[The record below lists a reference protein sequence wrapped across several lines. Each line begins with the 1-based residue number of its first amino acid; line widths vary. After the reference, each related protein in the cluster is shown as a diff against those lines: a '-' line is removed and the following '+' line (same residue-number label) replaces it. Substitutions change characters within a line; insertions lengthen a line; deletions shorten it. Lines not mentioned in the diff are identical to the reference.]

1 MYFMTTRL
9 LLMMFCAGVFSV
21 FAQVL
26 LLRESLVAFFG
37 SELSIG
43 IVLSTWFTGI
53 VIGAV
58 IARFMVDKFRESSR
72 LCTFIAV
79 LLFGAGV
86 FLPFELYFIRIIRTI
101 LNVPLGEIPPF
112 GSIFLSSF
120 LILFPISFCIGM
132 IFPFVC
138 KVLSLVLNSSDG
150 SGTDKPVRLIYS
162 IEALGSMIGGTVLTF
177 VLLPHLI
184 PSAITGLGISM
195 ALTGACL
202 AVPSKILRR
211 SGLFFSLIFF
221 LAIVCFPSWMYR
233 IEKWAV
239 IAQWRAFKVLEA
251 VSFKQVPIEKPPVR
265 LVTFTNSLYQNLAIT
280 ESDEQF
286 VMYGNGQVMFIF
298 PDPIGYEHSVHFIM
312 AQKPKAKSVLLIG
325 GNPVGDIPEILKY
338 PIDKLVYVEMDSAI
352 VRLIRETPIRQQV
365 DKVLSDPR
373 IKYIPEDAR
382 HYVRSCQHKFD
393 VIIVNSGEQ
402 TTAGSN
408 RCYTLEFFQQLKRI
422 MKPDGILYAAVTS
435 SERLMSEAADVGA
448 SVYKTLRAVFPVV
461 MFTAEDRTRYFAGY
475 ASSGLTFDREILY
488 TNSASAGITYQYF
501 KPEYFLRADELSP
514 EKIEYRKHI
523 FENTDVPLNTD
534 LRPITY
540 FYNLILLGKYSGS
553 VIESL
558 LRHARRLKISMFL
571 IVLLGTGMLSIVI
584 GYVIKQRQK
593 CTVQLARNSLRWAKI
608 AIIMVIFSTGFSAIA
623 LETVLLFIFQS
634 VYGYIYTHI
643 GLIVSTFMMGL
654 VGGSITVN
662 FFQQKFRFT
671 SWYTIITLELMLLII
686 AVLLPYLVSSAY
698 TIGKFIFYLA
708 VAIVGWLVG
717 AEFPLGN
724 KLFYEAGGTIGI
736 AAALLDASDHLG
748 AAIGAIIVGVLLL
761 PLLGI
766 SGTCIV
772 IGILKCCSLMFIYS
786 AKLVCPAKELKR

>member
-1 MYFMTTRL
+1 MYSMRIRL
-9 LLMMFCAGVFSV
+9 LLTMFCAGVFSV

-37 SELSIG
+37 NELSIG
-43 IVLSTWFTGI
+43 IVLSTWFIGI
-53 VIGAV
+53 VIGAL

-72 LCTFIAV
+72 LSTFIAV
-79 LLFGAGV
+79 LLFVAGV
-86 FLPFELYFIRIIRTI
+86 FLPFELYFIRIIRGI
-101 LNVPLGEIPPF
+101 LNVPFGEIPPF
-112 GSIFLSSF
+112 GSIFLSSL

-138 KVLSLVLNSSDG
+138 KLLSLILNSSDN
-150 SGTDKPVRLIYS
+150 SGTDKPVRLTYS
-162 IEALGSMIGGTVLTF
+162 MEALGSMTGGTVLTF
-177 VLLPHLI
+177 ILLPHLI
-184 PSAITGLGISM
+184 PSAITGLGIAA
-195 ALTGACL
+195 ALIGACL
-202 AVPSKILRR
+202 AVPSRILRR
-211 SGLFFSLIFF
+211 AGLFFSLIFF

-239 IAQWRAFKVLEA
+239 IVQWRAFKVLEP
-251 VSFKQVPIEKPPVR
+251 VSFKQAYTENPPVR

-286 VMYGNGQVMFIF
+286 VMYGNGQVMFVF
-298 PDPIGYEHSVHFIM
+298 PDPVGYEHSVHFIM

-338 PIDKLVYVEMDSAI
+338 PVAELIYVEMDSAI
-352 VRLIRETPIRQQV
+352 VRIIRETPLRQQV

-373 IKYIPEDAR
+373 IKYIHEDAR

-393 VIIVNSGEQ
+393 VIIVNSGEP

-422 MKPDGILYAAVTS
+422 MKPDAILYTAVTS

-461 MFTAEDRTRYFAGY
+461 MFTAEDRTRYFAGNV
-475 ASSGLTFDREILY
+475 SSGLTFDRELLC
-488 TNSASAGITYQYF
+488 TNSSSAGITNQYF
-501 KPEYFLRADELSP
+501 RPEYFLRADELAS

-523 FENTDVPLNTD
+523 FENTDVSLNTD

-558 LRHARRLKISMFL
+558 LRHAKQIKIYMFL
-571 IVLLGTGMLSIVI
+571 IVLLGTGVLSMVI
-584 GYVIKQRQK
+584 GYLIKHRQK
-593 CTVQLARNSLRWAKI
+593 HIVQLARNSSQWAKF
-608 AIIMVIFSTGFSAIA
+608 AIIMVILSTGFSAIA
-623 LETVLLFIFQS
+623 LEIVLLFIFQS

-643 GLIVSTFMMGL
+643 GLIVGMFMMGL
-654 VGGSITVN
+654 VAGSITVN
-662 FFQQKFRFT
+662 FFQQRVKLS
-671 SWYTIITLELMLLII
+671 SWYTIIILELMLVII
-686 AVLLPYLVSSAY
+686 AVLLPYLVGCAY
-698 TIGKFIFYLA
+698 TMGKFIFYLA
-708 VAIVGWLVG
+708 VTIVGWLVG

-724 KLFYEAGGTIGI
+724 QLFYEAGGTVGI
-736 AAALLDASDHLG
+736 AAALLDAGDHLG

-761 PLLGI
+761 PLFGI
-766 SGTCIV
+766 NGTCIV
-772 IGILKCCSLMFIYS
+772 IGLLKCCSLMFIYS
-786 AKLVCPAKELKR
+786 AKLVCHAKN